1 MAAPQPQE
9 AGDDDR
15 YFEEYKEQ
23 MPTGWNNMFGSL
35 FGVAKAPPEVRQ
47 SLTENWYKIIRR
59 WYPGLHQNVYSAPP
73 VHFKAVA
80 YKPKPEKP
88 VILEEPFERF
98 GMRMYIPTQYS
109 TTKDDE
115 AQQRVLW
122 TLSEYAKK
130 KGTAAFILSNMEFQ
144 NYLNKDYSLADPNT
158 PEFTKPNI
166 PQEEGEVD
174 VLVIDKEQG
183 VFVLEVKAIGDPEE
197 ERNIEKSKQIT
208 ELYQKISKIGK
219 QVQKEKDVIRKL
231 LSDLDPNEK
240 IKIRAG
246 VVLANTARDL
256 LDETLTTHAPAHE
269 FLAALGIL
277 NSDSQSD
284 LISKMTL
291 CSDDLPKRNVTA
303 EDKMDKDLY
312 QKVDRVLDALRNI
325 EGPSE
330 TMSDELYEKLVAR
343 FCGPLTTVKIY
354 TEKTYPRVKL
364 EVTTVPPKHNNNS
377 KNGKA
382 KKVVPKVKMR
392 VVAEEAKTKAG
403 AARIMAR
410 RFSELVLLEE
420 QIEILQRNEEFVHL
434 EGPPGTGKTL
444 VLLLRILTWLDDGHI
459 VWLLSLSPPSR
470 SVTHVLLE
478 QVKRMVRQY
487 HPTDH
492 EEVLQRLRLFMLIRP
507 EKTLDA
513 GYFER
518 RMLKF
523 RLRAKTTVSHPYVGY
538 PRPPTLPPVAAP
550 HDRKVCMALDESGMN
565 GKGLD
570 KFFEQVAKSHKEEQ
584 FRSGDF
590 DKGLSV
596 WSASVERVGRPMYL
610 AEPGKTNTDK
620 FGVLW
625 DLTLPLRCPPTVQR
639 ALMLVQPSLDQENVC
654 CFQENAILSHP
665 AKQGGCTNRVQY
677 AADGLPVFLIAH
689 GDHKKPKEDIWF
701 CFECGDMLADY
712 LQNELRIGQE
722 ECDCPGETICYDE
735 EVPEKCS
742 KCEKLTKG
750 TLPIGDLPLKYNDI
764 MIVATQCAFQFS
776 VPIGGFVHAMAKKK
790 LKVAVNTSREDGD
803 APIPPDDVILIVDL
817 TSVHGL
823 ERAVIIIIPEVKPPP
838 PLPRSLL
845 LNPLYEDKLPPN
857 VRDLIEMRQ
866 AEGKDDIILT
876 ADGKEEEDLSDDQ
889 ESLPESVD
897 PAFVK
902 HDPNI
907 KESMEAGEDLVMTGD
922 GKHLV
927 EEEVEGDRVR
937 VADGEMKEAGSS
949 SEGSQRPA
957 PEEEDVEMKDIS
969 GLAEQA
975 GRPQASPPTPD
986 QASEQNKSKAS
997 SFKEEPFRYT
1007 DTHSKKQIQA
1017 AIDSMSLQSRQ
1028 DMFYIGSRAVCQLI
1042 LVHPG
1047 KDPEKK
1053 KKKKAAEP
1061 MQTDCN

>member
-23 MPTGWNNMFGSL
+23 TPTGWNNMFGSL
-35 FGVAKAPPEVRQ
+35 FGVTKVLPEVRQ
-47 SLTENWYKIIRR
+47 ILTENWYKIIRR
-59 WYPGLHQNVYSAPP
+59 WYPGLHREVYSAPP

-80 YKPKPEKP
+80 FKPKPEKP
-88 VILEEPFERF
+88 VVPEEPFERF

-122 TLSEYAKK
+122 TLSEYSKK

-144 NYLNKDYSLADPNT
+144 NYLNKDYSWADPNT
-158 PEFTKPNI
+158 PELPKPNI
-166 PQEEGEVD
+166 KLQQEEGEVD

-183 VFVLEVKAIGDPEE
+183 VFILEVKAIGDPDE
-197 ERNIEKSKQIT
+197 EREFERSTQIT
-208 ELYQKISKIGK
+208 ELSKKISKIGK
-219 QVQKEKDVIRKL
+219 QVQKEKNVIRKL
-231 LSDLDPNEK
+231 LSDLDPDEK

-246 VVLANTARDL
+246 VVLANTTRDL
-256 LDETLTTHAPAHE
+256 LDETLKKHTPTPDLMDLME
-269 FLAALGIL
+269 ALGI
-277 NSDSQSD
+277 SEKTRSD
-284 LISKMTL
+284 LISKITL
-291 CSDDLPKRNVTA
+291 CLDDLPKRNVTA
-303 EDKMDKDLY
+303 EDEMDKDLY
-312 QKVDRVLDALRNI
+312 QKVDRVLAALRNI

-330 TMSDELYEKLVAR
+330 KMSDELYEKIVAR

-364 EVTTVPPKHNNNS
+364 EVTTIPPNQNNNG

-382 KKVVPKVKMR
+382 KKAVPKMKVR
-392 VVAEEAKTKAG
+392 LVPEVAKTMAG

-570 KFFEQVAKSHKEEQ
+570 KFFEQVAKSHKEKQ

-596 WSASVERVGRPMYL
+596 WSASVERVGRPTYV
-610 AEPGKTNTDK
+610 AKPGETDEDN

-665 AKQGGCTNRVQY
+665 AKQGACQKREQY

-689 GDHKKPKEDIWF
+689 GNHKKPKEDIWF

-712 LQNELRIGQE
+712 LKNELRIGQE
-722 ECDCPGETICYDE
+722 ECECSEKPICYDE
-735 EVPEKCS
+735 KAPKNCPDC
-742 KCEKLTKG
+742 KKLTKG
-750 TLPIGDLPLKYNDI
+750 TLPIGDLPLKYNDV

-845 LNPLYEDKLPPN
+845 LNPLYEDKLPVN
-857 VRDLIEMRQ
+857 VRDLVEMRQ

-876 ADGKEEEDLSDDQ
+876 ADGKEEEDLSDDE
-889 ESLPESVD
+889 ESLPEM
-897 PAFVK
+897 FVK

-907 KESMEAGEDLVMTGD
+907 KAAMEAGEDLVMTGD

-927 EEEVEGDRVR
+927 EAGVEGDRVR
-937 VADGEMKEAGSS
+937 VADVEMKEAGSS
-949 SEGSQRPA
+949 DGSQHPA
-957 PEEEDVEMKDIS
+957 PQEEDVEMKDIS

-986 QASEQNKSKAS
+986 QASEQNKSKTS
-997 SFKEEPFRYT
+997 SVKEEPFRYT
-1007 DTHSKKQIQA
+1007 DTHSKRQIQA
-1017 AIDSMSLQSRQ
+1017 AIDSMSKQSRQ

-1061 MQTDCN
+1061 MQTDTN